1 MNRLLVPLL
10 GAALALGSACGQ
22 TVPHG
27 GVPATPEASGSAAA
41 EPAKPG
47 RRVPSDIMPAD
58 LDLIVRL
65 DLARARASL
74 GAEPMR
80 LLSERAL
87 GASDPEPEVRHAL
100 EHADVV
106 WLGLRVADVLD
117 GDRVMFTEEQDKPP
131 KLDPVRWKP
140 TEGGIEGV
148 VVYEAARPVGRQ
160 GTAQIVDIGDGIMA
174 FVSPVEADS
183 VHRTLH
189 DGPDAERGQPEARGL
204 LSLDWRVGRPGV
216 ALVNRHPSLAALMTG
231 VRRAS
236 AVLDTR
242 GRELELEGRFQCR
255 DAAAAARVARFL
267 RTIADGGREL
277 PRFAKLVS
285 SFELQESG
293 SLVRIHWVAPPELV
307 VELVREPGPAAAPN
321 ASPAAAP
328 SAAPAVA
335 PSASA
340 PLQ

>member
-1 MNRLLVPLL
+1 LAAPLL
-10 GAALALGSACGQ
+10 GAALALACACGQ

-27 GVPATPEASGSAAA
+27 GVPATPEASASAAA
-41 EPAKPG
+41 GPIRPG
-47 RRVPSDIMPAD
+47 RRVPSDVMPAD
-58 LDLIVRL
+58 LDLVVRL

-80 LLSERAL
+80 QLSERAL
-87 GASDPEPEVRHAL
+87 GTSDPEPEVRHAL

-117 GDRVMFTEEQDKPP
+117 GDRVMVTEAKDKPP
-131 KLDPVRWKP
+131 KLDPTQWKP
-140 TEGGIEGV
+140 AEAGIERV
-148 VVYEAARPVGRQ
+148 VVYDAARPVGRD
-160 GTAQIVDIGDGIMA
+160 GTARIVDLGDGTMG

-183 VHRTLH
+183 VNRTLRN
-189 DGPDAERGQPEARGL
+189 GPDPERGQPEARGL

-216 ALVNRHPSLAALMTG
+216 ALVNRHPSLASLMTG

-242 GRELELEGRFQCR
+242 GRELELEGRLQCR
-255 DAAAAARVARFL
+255 DAASAGRVARFL
-267 RTIADGGREL
+267 RTIAEAGREL

-293 SLVRIHWVAPPELV
+293 SMVRIHWVAPPELV
-307 VELVREPGPAAAPN
+307 VELVREPAPPAA
-321 ASPAAAP
+321 PARSAAP
-328 SAAPAVA
+328 SASPSVA
-335 PSASA
+335 PSAAA
-340 PLQ
+340 PLH